1 VIEMIPPLAIP
12 LAWLIAVTMNYL
24 DCVWQTKLQ
33 NQRHE
38 ALKMLN
44 ELESEV
50 EENDRCRDY

>member
-1 VIEMIPPLAIP
+1 MIPPLAIP